1 MKNRFIYENDF
12 QKLLNLF
19 VQGSQSL
26 GLFFY

>member
-19 VQGSQSL
+19 VQSGQSL